1 MLEEETEKKLQV
13 LYQVGKLTDD
23 DLEFV
28 HRIDSYLSEYLHQD
42 EVHDEMLLI
51 HISVALD
58 RVHNQQS
65 VDSMPAEVWNQV
77 LTQVQ
82 FADAKSIWNYLKD
95 YAPVEL
101 PDSEV
106 RYALMHIENVIGSD

>member
-1 MLEEETEKKLQV
+1 LEQETEKKLQL

-23 DLEFV
+23 DLKFV
-28 HRIDSYLSEYLHQD
+28 HYIDSYLSEYLHEEDVQ
-42 EVHDEMLLI
+42 DEMLLI

-58 RVHNQQS
+58 RVHNQQA
-65 VDSMPAEVWNQV
+65 VEAMPNDIWNQV
-77 LTQVQ
+77 LTHDQYV
-82 FADAKSIWNYLKD
+82 DAKRIWDNLKNS
-95 YAPVEL
+95 APIKL